1 MLRSVI
7 FCASR
12 PKGEGLII
20 RSLEIS
26 HDTCYGKRLT
36 DASACRTLEL
46 SSGTLRTDVEDGANI
61 QGTAGPLYSDVRFSV
76 ANRFEKSTVFF
87 HIFIVIFQQ
96 ILVSFFVHYFIFT
109 HGSVNLQGTA
119 HCISLFLPALDR
131 GQKNSLPQSMILEG
145 CMSLKYNWLLNK
157 LCFNNNE
164 GIRWRSCLLASL
176 FRSLKL
182 RLYYH

>member
-1 MLRSVI
+1 LLRSVV

-87 HIFIVIFQQ
+87 HIFIVIFHK
-96 ILVSFFVHYFIFT
+96 S
-109 HGSVNLQGTA
+109 
-119 HCISLFLPALDR
+119 
-131 GQKNSLPQSMILEG
+131 
-145 CMSLKYNWLLNK
+145 
-157 LCFNNNE
+157 
-164 GIRWRSCLLASL
+164 
-176 FRSLKL
+176 
-182 RLYYH
+182 